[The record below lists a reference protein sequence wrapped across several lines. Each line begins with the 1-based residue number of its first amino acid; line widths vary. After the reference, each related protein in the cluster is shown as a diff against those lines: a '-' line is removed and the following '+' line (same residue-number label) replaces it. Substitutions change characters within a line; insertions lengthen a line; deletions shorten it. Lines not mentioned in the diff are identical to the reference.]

1 MSEKN
6 PLTYK
11 DFFSLSFE
19 KLKKIVTNITYLS
32 PGGTFS
38 MLNRIERPRTFLGH
52 SFLEDDWNGEPIFLV
67 LFKFGAIISG
77 VGFVS

>member
-6 PLTYK
+6 PLTNK

-19 KLKKIVTNITYLS
+19 KLKKIVTDITYLS

-38 MLNRIERPRTFLGH
+38 KLNRIGRPRTFLGH
-52 SFLEDDWNGEPIFLV
+52 SFLINDRNGKPVFLV
-67 LFKFGAIISG
+67 LLDFGAVISG